1 MRECGMLLP
10 VASLP
15 SKYGIG
21 AFSKEAYGF
30 IDTLKKAGQH
40 YWQILPLGPTS
51 YGDSPYQSF
60 SAFAGNPY
68 FINLDRLVEEGLLTE
83 AECTAADFGD
93 NPRKIDFGKLY
104 LNRFPLLRRAYG
116 RWKEKGHTAAE
127 AKGRLW
133 PETVE
138 YCFYMAVKNRYEGRT
153 WTLWDK
159 DIRLRK
165 QEAMEALQHELADE
179 TGFYAFLQIKFE
191 EQWSALKSY
200 ANEKGIRIILDLV
213 VNHTSDKHP
222 WFTEAKK
229 GKENLYHDYYIWKD
243 TIPNNWGSSFGGPAW
258 EYVEETAQYYLHL
271 FAKEQPDLNWEN
283 PKVRKEVQE
292 ILRFWLEK
300 GIDGFRM
307 DVITLIS
314 KDPAYPDG
322 PVIQNKAYGSYYAGC
337 ASGPH
342 VHEYLQ
348 EMNREVLSK
357 YDIMT
362 VGEAPHTSADEAAP
376 YTASDRHELNMV
388 FHFDHMHLDYDENGK
403 YAKNRVKLTD
413 LKEVMTKW
421 QDTMHECDGW
431 NSLYW
436 SNHDQARA
444 VSRFGNESEPYRV
457 KSAKML
463 GTILHMMQGTPY
475 IYEGEELGMTN
486 AHFESIDE
494 YKDVEA
500 LDIFRDFTERKGFSE
515 KDTLEL
521 LGLKSRDNARTPMQ
535 WDNTVN
541 AGFTEGTPWI
551 GVNKNCKEINVEQC
565 LADQDSIF
573 YYYQKLIQLR
583 HEMPIITD
591 GVYELLD
598 KENESVYA
606 YLRKGEK
613 ETLLVVGNFTDKTIN
628 YHIEEKVQAKKSR
641 LLISN
646 YNAAETFERDLSLEP
661 YGACVYLLEAEK

>member
-1 MRECGMLLP
+1 MSKKTAWWKNSVVYQIYPKSFYDSDGDGFGDLNGIRAKLSYLKKLGIDVIWLNPIYESPQVDNGYDISNYRKIEPELGTMKEFELL
-10 VASLP
+10 L
-15 SKYGIG
+15 
-21 AFSKEAYGF
+21 KEA
-30 IDTLKKAGQH
+30 H
-40 YWQILPLGPTS
+40 
-51 YGDSPYQSF
+51 
-60 SAFAGNPY
+60 
-68 FINLDRLVEEGLLTE
+68 
-83 AECTAADFGD
+83 
-93 NPRKIDFGKLY
+93 
-104 LNRFPLLRRAYG
+104 
-116 RWKEKGHTAAE
+116 EKG
-127 AKGRLW
+127 
-133 PETVE
+133 
-138 YCFYMAVKNRYEGRT
+138 M
-153 WTLWDK
+153 
-159 DIRLRK
+159 
-165 QEAMEALQHELADE
+165 
-179 TGFYAFLQIKFE
+179 
-191 EQWSALKSY
+191 
-200 ANEKGIRIILDLV
+200 RIILDLV

-222 WFTEAKK
+222 WFEEAKK
-229 GKENLYHDYYIWKD
+229 GKETPYHDYYIWKD
-243 TIPNNWGSSFGGPAW
+243 TIPNNWGSSFGGSTW
-258 EYVEETAQYYLHL
+258 EYVDETAQYYLHL

-283 PKVRKEVQE
+283 PKVRAEVYE

-322 PVIQNKAYGSYYAGC
+322 PVIQNKEYGSYYAGC
-337 ASGPH
+337 ASGPR

-362 VGEAPHTSADEAAP
+362 VGEAPHTSADEAVS
-376 YTASDRHELNMV
+376 YTAADRHELNMV

-413 LKEVMTKW
+413 LKKVMTRW
-421 QDTMHECDGW
+421 QDAMRECNGW

-444 VSRFGNESEPYRV
+444 VSRFGNESTPYRV

-486 AHFESIDE
+486 AHFESIEE

-521 LGLKSRDNARTPMQ
+521 LSLKSRDNARTPMQ
-535 WDNTVN
+535 WDDTAN

-551 GVNKNCKEINVEQC
+551 GVNKNYKEINAEQC
-565 LADQDSIF
+565 LADPDSIF
-573 YYYQKLIQLR
+573 YYYQELIRLR

-598 KENESVYA
+598 QENESVYA

-613 ETLLVVGNFTDKTIN
+613 ETLLVVGNFTDEPIN
-628 YHIEEKVQAKKSR
+628 YHVDENVQAAKSR

-646 YNAAETFERDLSLEP
+646 YNAAETLERDFALEP
-661 YGACVYLLEAEK
+661 YGACVYLLETEIE

>member
-1 MRECGMLLP
+1 MSKKTAWWKNSVVYQIYPKSFYDSDGDGFGDLNGIRAKLSYLKKLGIDVIWLNPIYESPQVDNGYDISNYRKIEPELGTMEEFELL
-10 VASLP
+10 L
-15 SKYGIG
+15 
-21 AFSKEAYGF
+21 KEA
-30 IDTLKKAGQH
+30 H
-40 YWQILPLGPTS
+40 
-51 YGDSPYQSF
+51 
-60 SAFAGNPY
+60 
-68 FINLDRLVEEGLLTE
+68 
-83 AECTAADFGD
+83 
-93 NPRKIDFGKLY
+93 
-104 LNRFPLLRRAYG
+104 
-116 RWKEKGHTAAE
+116 EKG
-127 AKGRLW
+127 
-133 PETVE
+133 
-138 YCFYMAVKNRYEGRT
+138 M
-153 WTLWDK
+153 
-159 DIRLRK
+159 
-165 QEAMEALQHELADE
+165 
-179 TGFYAFLQIKFE
+179 
-191 EQWSALKSY
+191 
-200 ANEKGIRIILDLV
+200 RIILDLV

-222 WFTEAKK
+222 WFEEAKK
-229 GKENLYHDYYIWKD
+229 GKENPYHDYYIWKD
-243 TIPNNWGSSFGGPAW
+243 TIPNNWGSSFGGSTW
-258 EYVEETAQYYLHL
+258 EYVDETAQYYLHL

-283 PKVRKEVQE
+283 PKVRAEVYE

-322 PVIQNKAYGSYYAGC
+322 PVIQNKEYGSYYAGC
-337 ASGPH
+337 ASGPR

-362 VGEAPHTSADEAAP
+362 VGEAPHTSADEAVP
-376 YTASDRHELNMV
+376 YTAADRHELNMV

-413 LKEVMTKW
+413 LKKVMTRW
-421 QDTMHECDGW
+421 QDAMRECNGW

-444 VSRFGNESEPYRV
+444 VSRFGNESTPYRV

-486 AHFESIDE
+486 AHFESIEE

-521 LGLKSRDNARTPMQ
+521 LSLKSRDNARTPMQ
-535 WDNTVN
+535 WDDTAN

-551 GVNKNCKEINVEQC
+551 GVNKNYKEINAEQC
-565 LADQDSIF
+565 LADPDSIF
-573 YYYQKLIQLR
+573 YYYQELIRLR

-598 KENESVYA
+598 QENESVYA

-613 ETLLVVGNFTDKTIN
+613 ETLLVVGNFTDEPIN
-628 YHIEEKVQAKKSR
+628 YHVDENVQAAKSR

-646 YNAAETFERDLSLEP
+646 YNAAETLERDFALEP
-661 YGACVYLLEAEK
+661 YGACVYLLETEIE

>member
-1 MRECGMLLP
+1 MQKWMVTKETKLKDVLKTPAGHDILAKAFYSLGLSEKILTATPLGSLKINSLKKLSFGKLDDGFINALLGLLNSETERPLDDHTPIVHKWWKEAVFYQIYPRSFKDSDGDGIGDINGIIEKLDYLKALGVDAIWCSPVYDSPNDDNGYDIRDYRKIMREFGTMEDFDRLLSEVHARNMRLIMDLVINHSSDEHEWFRSSATDP
-10 VASLP
+10 
-15 SKYGIG
+15 
-21 AFSKEAYGF
+21 
-30 IDTLKKAGQH
+30 
-40 YWQILPLGPTS
+40 
-51 YGDSPYQSF
+51 DSPY
-60 SAFAGNPY
+60 
-68 FINLDRLVEEGLLTE
+68 R
-83 AECTAADFGD
+83 DFYIW
-93 NPRKIDFGKLY
+93 R
-104 LNRFPLLRRAYG
+104 
-116 RWKEKGHTAAE
+116 
-127 AKGRLW
+127 
-133 PETVE
+133 
-138 YCFYMAVKNRYEGRT
+138 
-153 WTLWDK
+153 
-159 DIRLRK
+159 
-165 QEAMEALQHELADE
+165 
-179 TGFYAFLQIKFE
+179 
-191 EQWSALKSY
+191 
-200 ANEKGIRIILDLV
+200 
-213 VNHTSDKHP
+213 
-222 WFTEAKK
+222 K
-229 GKENLYHDYYIWKD
+229 GKGDGIP
-243 TIPNNWGSSFGGPAW
+243 PNNWDSIFSGPAW
-258 EYVEETAQYYLHL
+258 NYYPERGEWAMHL
-271 FAKEQPDLNWEN
+271 FSSKQMDFNWDNEA
-283 PKVRKEVQE
+283 VRKELFQ
-292 ILRFWLEK
+292 IANWWLEK

-337 ASGPH
+337 ASGPR